1 MSPSSL
7 DAAMISALTAQEW
20 RDLLW
25 LAEGPDLMELTP
37 PCPLVPLSP
46 EPVGSQ
52 RESSDA
58 SSTHRVGAY
67 VERLVRCW
75 LELTPGVTAI
85 GQGILLSEGKRTMG
99 ELDFLFTH
107 QGSRHHLEVALKFYL
122 HHPHPAGPSLADMS
136 HFPGP
141 NATDNFEKKR
151 DRLVTHQL
159 PLGRA
164 NFPEI
169 ETSRALVKGT
179 VFYRPG
185 EEPPAL
191 LPAAM
196 NPAHRRGIWIRAD
209 EISRL
214 VEEPWARNSRG
225 IIMTKPRWLSGWSSD
240 GAEAAKPI
248 AELHRTLQVHF
259 ADSRTTDRPVLLSLA
274 HEGAT
279 QESARV
285 FVVPAHWPARPG

>member
-7 DAAMISALTAQEW
+7 AAATDPLLTVQEW

-25 LAEGPDLMELTP
+25 LAHGPDLMELTL
-37 PCPLVPLSP
+37 PCPLAPLFPELVVPQPKLSGAP
-46 EPVGSQ
+46 
-52 RESSDA
+52 
-58 SSTHRVGAY
+58 STQRVGAY
-67 VERLVRCW
+67 VERLVRYW

-85 GQGILLSEGKRTMG
+85 EQGILLREGKRTMG

-107 QGSRHHLEVALKFYL
+107 QGRRHHLEVALKFYL
-122 HHPHPAGPSLADMS
+122 HHPRAGGPSSADLS

-151 DRLVTHQL
+151 ERLLTHQI

-164 NFPEI
+164 TFPEI
-169 ETSRALVKGT
+169 EASHAIVKGA
-179 VFYRPG
+179 VFYRP
-185 EEPPAL
+185 EENPPAI

-214 VEEPWARNSRG
+214 VEEPWACNSRG
-225 IIMTKPRWLSGWSSD
+225 IIMTKPHWLSGWSAD
-240 GAEAAKPI
+240 RATAAIPI
-248 AELHRTLQVHF
+248 AELFDALRVHL

-274 HEGAT
+274 DEGAT
-279 QESARV
+279 HETARV
-285 FVVPAHWPARPG
+285 FVVPAHWPDRPV

>member
-1 MSPSSL
+1 MVPLSP

-25 LAEGPDLMELTP
+25 LAGGPDLMELTP

-46 EPVGSQ
+46 EPVVAQ
-52 RESSDA
+52 RESSGA
-58 SSTHRVGAY
+58 PSTHRVGAY

-75 LELTPGVTAI
+75 LELTPGVSAI

-107 QGSRHHLEVALKFYL
+107 QGRRHHLEVALKFYL
-122 HHPHPAGPSLADMS
+122 HHPRPGGPSSADVS

-151 DRLVTHQL
+151 DRLLTHQL
-159 PLGRA
+159 PLGRDA
-164 NFPEI
+164 FPEI
-169 ETSRALVKGT
+169 EASHALVKGI
-179 VFYRPG
+179 VFYRPD

-225 IIMTKPRWLSGWSSD
+225 LIMTKPRWLSGWSAD
-240 GAEAAKPI
+240 GAESGIPI
-248 AELHRTLQVHF
+248 AELTDTLRLHF
-259 ADSRTTDRPVLLSLA
+259 ADPRTTDRPVPLSLA

-279 QESARV
+279 QESTRV
-285 FVVPAHWPARPG
+285 FVVPAHWPDRPG

>member
-1 MSPSSL
+1 MAPSSPV
-7 DAAMISALTAQEW
+7 AATAPVLTAQEW

-46 EPVGSQ
+46 ELVTPQS
-52 RESSDA
+52 ESPIA
-58 SSTHRVGAY
+58 PSTHRVGAY

-99 ELDFLFTH
+99 ELDFLFTR
-107 QGSRHHLEVALKFYL
+107 QGRRHHLEVALKFYL
-122 HHPHPAGPSLADMS
+122 HHPRPGGPSPGDMS

-151 DRLVTHQL
+151 DRLLTHQL

-164 NFPEI
+164 AFPEI
-169 ETSRALVKGT
+169 EASHALVKGI

-185 EEPPAL
+185 EEPPAI

-225 IIMTKPRWLSGWSSD
+225 LIMTKPRWLSGWSAD
-240 GAEAAKPI
+240 GAEAATPI
-248 AELHRTLQVHF
+248 AELHDALLLHF
-259 ADSRTTDRPVLLSLA
+259 ADPRTTDRPVLLSLA

-279 QESARV
+279 QESTRV
-285 FVVPAHWPARPG
+285 FVVPAHWPDRPV